1 VLNIV
6 LNNFNNNLIYFNFD
20 RWEWQ
25 KLQEKNRVQCL
36 HFQQKK
42 IKKIVKLV
50 VDKGYNFK

>member
-1 VLNIV
+1 MLNIV